1 MDRWSGM
8 MQRRPRQHRKA
19 LLPNTG
25 FAGPQVPRG
34 PCAPACLLPDSFL
47 HAMTCRKLDA
57 LAAKQALA
65 LTSRRSG
72 DGRRE
77 PAVHDLATPVPRL
90 IHSPQA
96 GWETQTALQHVDR
109 RHRCPTALP
118 LDNVGL
124 SRSGS
129 EEAVPDRA
137 APLRPPW
144 PGRQGAR
151 AGHCY
156 ELLIC

>member
-8 MQRRPRQHRKA
+8 MQRWPRQHRKA

-47 HAMTCRKLDA
+47 HAMTCRKLDT

-90 IHSPQA
+90 IHSPQT
-96 GWETQTALQHVDR
+96 GLETQTALQHADR

-124 SRSGS
+124 SRPGS
-129 EEAVPDRA
+129 EEAVPGQSGSSE
-137 APLRPPW
+137 APVA
-144 PGRQGAR
+144 RQ
-151 AGHCY
+151 AGS
-156 ELLIC
+156 